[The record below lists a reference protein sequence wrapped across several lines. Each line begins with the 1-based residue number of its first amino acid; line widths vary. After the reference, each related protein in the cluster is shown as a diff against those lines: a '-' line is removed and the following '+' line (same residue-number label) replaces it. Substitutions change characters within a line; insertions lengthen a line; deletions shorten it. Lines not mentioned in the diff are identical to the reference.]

1 MKDYTYFIISVE
13 DGSITEEYFLEHAQ
27 GFVDSGIWRC
37 LQGSWQ
43 RAVQAWADAEIVTIN
58 QISS

>member
-1 MKDYTYFIISVE
+1 MKDYTYFIIFVE

-58 QISS
+58 